1 MAVQCDLKVSVS
13 DDLKT
18 QDETG
23 WPSAAEE
30 GLEGR
35 FDILRQ
41 KNCRQTF
48 YRFTSTIVLAR
59 SADYMGTELFLRDS
73 L

>member
-1 MAVQCDLKVSVS
+1 MAVQCDLKVSVF

-18 QDETG
+18 QGVTG
-23 WPSAAEE
+23 WPPVAAE

-35 FDILRQ
+35 FDILPQ

-48 YRFTSTIVLAR
+48 
-59 SADYMGTELFLRDS
+59 
-73 L
+73 